1 MKKHSTDQATDQPQG
16 AGVTSQGGPI
26 PIPCGATTYVDWDR
40 PSRKVM
46 EYMVKNPEFY
56 LKMTEPGARKMMA
69 QDIADAAKELGVSGG
84 NMEKLQGRLK
94 KMK

>member
-1 MKKHSTDQATDQPQG
+1 MRKHSTEQAINQPQG

-26 PIPCGATTYVDWDR
+26 PIPCGGTAYVDWDR

-46 EYMVKNPEFY
+46 EYMVQNPEFY

-69 QDIADAAKELGVSGG
+69 QDIADAARELGMSGD
-84 NMEKLQGRLK
+84 NLK
-94 KMK
+94 KLDSRLREMK